1 MSGLPGLAS
10 VGCTKGERALNKIC
24 TATIPTTRFQRPG
37 FAICWTIE
45 NQETLA
51 SGDDPWHDR
60 IRDTRVF
67 SDCRSLLRGNPSGIL
82 SAFIGGVS
90 ERLKPGPNQPI
101 EQITDSSTLQRRE
114 HTRMYSLQERT
125 ANQALPENS
134 NILVVDDEEPIRRL
148 LGYLLQSHGYTVKLA
163 ADAREARHTLN
174 EQPIALMLCDVN
186 MPGESG
192 MDLVRTI
199 LEERHDVAAI
209 MVTGLDSPVLA
220 NAALEVGAFGY
231 IVKPFESNEVLIDVA
246 NALRRRKLEME
257 NRLHRENLEQV
268 VRTRTIALQEALDWL
283 ERSEK
288 ELRLS
293 REETIQRL
301 AIAAEF
307 RDSMTAQHIQR
318 MSHYCELLA
327 RKSGLSAERCD
338 LIRTASPMHDIG
350 KIGTPDHVLLKPGK
364 FTQEEFGVI
373 AQHAEIGYRILSGS
387 DAELLKVAA
396 VIAYTHHERFDGTGY
411 PRRLKGESIPIE
423 GRIAAIAD
431 AFDALTTQRVYKPA
445 FEIGHAIEIMLKHR
459 GEHFDP
465 ALLDIFVA
473 SADELTAIR
482 DQYADCSIRKV
493 TRESA

>member
-1 MSGLPGLAS
+1 M
-10 VGCTKGERALNKIC
+10 
-24 TATIPTTRFQRPG
+24 
-37 FAICWTIE
+37 
-45 NQETLA
+45 
-51 SGDDPWHDR
+51 
-60 IRDTRVF
+60 
-67 SDCRSLLRGNPSGIL
+67 
-82 SAFIGGVS
+82 
-90 ERLKPGPNQPI
+90 QPI
-101 EQITDSSTLQRRE
+101 LD
-114 HTRMYSLQERT
+114 RT
-125 ANQALPENS
+125 TQQALLDNR
-134 NILVVDDEEPIRRL
+134 NILIVDDEEPIRRL
-148 LGYLLQSHGYTVKLA
+148 LGYLLQNHGYQVTLA
-163 ADAREARHTLN
+163 ADAREARRKLD
-174 EQPIALMLCDVN
+174 EQPCALMLVDVN

-192 MDLVRTI
+192 MDLARTI
-199 LEERHDVAAI
+199 LEDRRDIAAI
-209 MVTGLDSPVLA
+209 MVTGLDSSVLA
-220 NAALEVGAFGY
+220 NAAIEVGAFGY
-231 IVKPFESNEVLIDVA
+231 IVKPFEPNEVLIDVA
-246 NALRRRKLEME
+246 NAFRRRKLEME
-257 NRLHRENLEQV
+257 NRLHRENLEDI
-268 VRTRTIALQEALDWL
+268 VRTRTMALQQALDWL

-327 RKSGLSAERCD
+327 RKSGLSPERCD

-396 VIAYTHHERFDGTGY
+396 VIAYTHHERFDGSGY
-411 PRRLKGESIPIE
+411 PRRLKGEAIPLE

-445 FEIGHAIEIMLKHR
+445 FEISHAIDLMRKHR

-465 ALLDIFVA
+465 QLLDVFLA
-473 SADELTAIR
+473 AADELTHIH
-482 DQYADCSIRKV
+482 DQYADRSLCNLVRDS
-493 TRESA
+493 

>member
-1 MSGLPGLAS
+1 M
-10 VGCTKGERALNKIC
+10 
-24 TATIPTTRFQRPG
+24 Q
-37 FAICWTIE
+37 
-45 NQETLA
+45 
-51 SGDDPWHDR
+51 
-60 IRDTRVF
+60 
-67 SDCRSLLRGNPSGIL
+67 
-82 SAFIGGVS
+82 
-90 ERLKPGPNQPI
+90 
-101 EQITDSSTLQRRE
+101 TLQD
-114 HTRMYSLQERT
+114 RT
-125 ANQALPENS
+125 THQALLDNRT
-134 NILVVDDEEPIRRL
+134 ILIVDDEEPIRRL
-148 LGYLLQSHGYTVKLA
+148 LGYLLKSHGYAVTLA
-163 ADAREARHTLN
+163 ADAREARQRLD
-174 EQPIALMLCDVN
+174 EQPVALMLCDVN

-192 MDLVRTI
+192 MDLVRNI
-199 LEERHDVAAI
+199 LAEHRHTAAI
-209 MVTGLDSPVLA
+209 MVTGLDSSVLA

-231 IVKPFESNEVLIDVA
+231 IIKPFESNEVLIDVA
-246 NALRRRKLEME
+246 NALRRRRLEME
-257 NRLHRENLEQV
+257 NRLHRDNLEDI
-268 VRTRTIALQEALDWL
+268 VRTRTVALQQALEWL

-307 RDSMTAQHIQR
+307 RDSSTAQHIQR

-327 RKSGLSAERCD
+327 RKYGLSPERCD

-411 PRRLKGESIPIE
+411 PRGLKGDAIPIE
-423 GRIAAIAD
+423 GRIASIAD

-445 FEIGHAIEIMLKHR
+445 FELDHAVELMLKHR

-465 ALLDIFVA
+465 DLLDVFIA
-473 SADELTAIR
+473 STEELSRIHE
-482 DQYADCSIRKV
+482 QYADRSIRKII
-493 TRESA
+493 RES